1 MKKLVVIGGGPGNE
15 SLMTA
20 AGMAAID
27 QADAVIADK
36 RYMHMVKHS
45 NAGCMGKLMETIEE
59 IRGLLQNQSVAV
71 IVSGDP
77 LMYSLYKTLR
87 KYIPEAEI
95 EVIPGIGSM
104 QMLAARMGES
114 LENAVFLSG
123 HGRALTEG
131 KLAYTVSAHASV
143 LMLCDQNHDSV
154 WAAGALMSYGLNE
167 VSLTEGSRLSYDDE
181 VIRTGRPEKFLNFD
195 RKDITDQTEADHQIN
210 AADQAN
216 AADQTNFPD
225 VKKVPCHGNLS
236 VLMIKNDHPK
246 PIAHLPLLHDED
258 FIRDRTPM
266 TKEEVRWTILGK
278 LRLQPDAVVWDIGAG
293 TGSVSVECARQCP
306 FGKVYA
312 VERSETALSLLH
324 KNKEKF
330 ELGHMEIVP
339 GDAVEQ
345 IVHLEMPTHVF
356 VGGSGRELPQLL
368 GYVNGLKQGIRVVI
382 SCVTLETLSA
392 AGAYLEKNHID
403 FDMIQLGVS
412 RGKQIGN
419 YHILDGSNPVTI
431 ISYET

>member
-27 QADAVIADK
+27 QAEAVIADK
-36 RYMHMVKHS
+36 RYMHMVKHPNS
-45 NAGCMGKLMETIEE
+45 RCMGKLMETIEE

-77 LMYSLYKTLR
+77 LMYSLYRTLR
-87 KYIPEAEI
+87 KYIPEAEM

-104 QMLAARMGES
+104 QMLAARMGAS

-195 RKDITDQTEADHQIN
+195 RKDITDQTEADHL
-210 AADQAN
+210 
-216 AADQTNFPD
+216 T
-225 VKKVPCHGNLS
+225 

-339 GDAVEQ
+339 GDAIEQ
-345 IVHLEMPTHVF
+345 IVYLEMPTHVF

-392 AGAYLEKNHID
+392 AGTYLEKNHID

>member
-36 RYMHMVKHS
+36 RYMHMVKHPNS
-45 NAGCMGKLMETIEE
+45 RCMGKLMETIEE

-77 LMYSLYKTLR
+77 LMYSLYRTLR
-87 KYIPEAEI
+87 KYIPEAEM

-104 QMLAARMGES
+104 QMLAARMGAS

-195 RKDITDQTEADHQIN
+195 RKDITDQTEADH
-210 AADQAN
+210 
-216 AADQTNFPD
+216 
-225 VKKVPCHGNLS
+225 LS

-339 GDAVEQ
+339 GDAIEQ
-345 IVHLEMPTHVF
+345 IVYLEMPTHVF

-392 AGAYLEKNHID
+392 AGTYLEKNHID